1 MDINNSSEDINQIIF
16 NILTDEEG
24 NIPFYSSG
32 EPIYESAY
40 EIEKTTEKTP
50 EQLLDKH
57 LNSVFKPPILNQET
71 QLGKKKQR
79 KKSGR
84 KTKDDKSTGKKHD
97 KNYKDNMRIRL
108 KIQFYNFII
117 NFVNYVIKFRY
128 DISNLIFRHLTHE
141 EKQNTN
147 LEYNKDIFQ
156 NKTIGFILQLDVS
169 TKYNNKS
176 DQNRINYLKILERIK
191 KKENND
197 KFLELVDMNV
207 ATFYNS
213 IYLTKNI
220 PSILDYYCPNRK
232 TKEKIPMFFTMFID
246 TLKNKIIE
254 LFNLEK
260 LATNDPTYLSSAR
273 SISLLK
279 RSLNI
284 LEESINK
291 INDYPIDIIELDL
304 KEAWSLLGEIN
315 GKTYK
320 DELIDEMFSRFCLGK

>member
-1 MDINNSSEDINQIIF
+1 MDYTKNNSCEDINQIRLDNLIE
-16 NILTDEEG
+16 NEG
-24 NIPFYSSG
+24 NTLNYSSG
-32 EPIYESAY
+32 KQLNGTDDFAD
-40 EIEKTTEKTP
+40 EIEKTREKTRQNP
-50 EQLLDKH
+50 EQLDKH
-57 LNSVFKPPILNQET
+57 LKTIFKEPILNQET

-156 NKTIGFILQLDVS
+156 NKTIGDILQKDVS
-169 TKYNNKS
+169 PKYNIKS
-176 DQNRINYLKILERIK
+176 DQNRVNYPKILERIK
-191 KKENND
+191 KKENHD

-220 PSILDYYCPNRK
+220 PSILDYYCQNRK
-232 TKEKIPMFFTMFID
+232 TKEEIPMFFTMFID
-246 TLKNKIIE
+246 KLKNKGKSPKYIKKIKDFGENFIE
-254 LFNLEK
+254 DFVRE
-260 LATNDPTYLSSAR
+260 R
-273 SISLLK
+273 
-279 RSLNI
+279 
-284 LEESINK
+284 NK
-291 INDYPIDIIELDL
+291 KIKI
-304 KEAWSLLGEIN
+304 
-315 GKTYK
+315 
-320 DELIDEMFSRFCLGK
+320 

>member
-1 MDINNSSEDINQIIF
+1 MDINNSSEDIEQILL
-16 NILTDEEG
+16 NHLTDEDE
-24 NIPFYSSG
+24 NIPYYLRG
-32 EPIYESAY
+32 EPIYESAD
-40 EIEKTTEKTP
+40 EREKTKEDTRQLFDNP
-50 EQLLDKH
+50 EQLDKH
-57 LNSVFKPPILNQET
+57 LNNVFKKPTPNQET
-71 QLGKKKQR
+71 QLGRKKQR

-117 NFVNYVIKFRY
+117 NFVNSVLSHYGIQ
-128 DISNLIFRHLTHE
+128 NLKFRHLTHK
-141 EKQNTN
+141 EKQNTK

-156 NKTIGFILQLDVS
+156 NKTIGDILQKDVS

-176 DQNRINYLKILERIK
+176 DQNRVNYLKILERIK
-191 KKENND
+191 KKENHD

-246 TLKNKIIE
+246 KLKNKESPKYIKKIKEFGENFIE
-254 LFNLEK
+254 DFVRERN
-260 LATNDPTYLSSAR
+260 N
-273 SISLLK
+273 
-279 RSLNI
+279 NI
-284 LEESINK
+284 
-291 INDYPIDIIELDL
+291 
-304 KEAWSLLGEIN
+304 
-315 GKTYK
+315 
-320 DELIDEMFSRFCLGK
+320 

>member
-1 MDINNSSEDINQIIF
+1 MDINNSSEDSERIIL
-16 NILTDEEG
+16 NNLTDEDGNIPYILTDEED
-24 NIPFYSSG
+24 PYYLRG
-32 EPIYESAY
+32 EPIYESNFAD
-40 EIEKTTEKTP
+40 EIEKTRENTRQLLNNP
-50 EQLLDKH
+50 EQSDIPYYFRGEQIYESNFADETETLEETRQLLNNLEQH
-57 LNSVFKPPILNQET
+57 LNNLFKAPILNQET
-71 QLGKKKQR
+71 QLGKKRQR

-156 NKTIGFILQLDVS
+156 NKTIGDILQLDVS

-176 DQNRINYLKILERIK
+176 NQNRINYLKILERIK

-246 TLKNKIIE
+246 TLKNK
-254 LFNLEK
+254 
-260 LATNDPTYLSSAR
+260 
-273 SISLLK
+273 
-279 RSLNI
+279 
-284 LEESINK
+284 ESDEYINK
-291 INDYPIDIIELDL
+291 IKDFGENFIEDFVRERN
-304 KEAWSLLGEIN
+304 KKKKKKYN
-315 GKTYK
+315 
-320 DELIDEMFSRFCLGK
+320 